1 MISLDTLRP
10 ALLSADPYA
19 AVDRLVRAELAA
31 GRTTGQIFD
40 DLNPLVDQARA
51 TPGMTQ
57 DGEEALFG
65 ALDALT
71 GDCHPDCQYKDRPN
85 DTRPTKN
92 GIARSTTD
100 RASHLSD
107 DP

>member
-10 ALLSADPYA
+10 ALLSANPYA
-19 AVDRLVRAELAA
+19 EIDRLVRAELAA

-40 DLNPLVDQARA
+40 DLNPLVDEARA
-51 TPGMTQ
+51 IPGMTE

-71 GDCHPDCQYKDRPN
+71 GDCHPDCQYKDPPSN
-85 DTRPTKN
+85 TSLTEN
-92 GIARSTTD
+92 GLAPPEKRG
-100 RASHLSD
+100 
-107 DP
+107 